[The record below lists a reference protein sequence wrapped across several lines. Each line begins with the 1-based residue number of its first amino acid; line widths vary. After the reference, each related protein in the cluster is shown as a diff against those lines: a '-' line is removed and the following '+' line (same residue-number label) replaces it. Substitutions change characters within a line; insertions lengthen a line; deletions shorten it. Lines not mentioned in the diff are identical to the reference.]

1 MELQPSLIAAMPS
14 SPNATSKRQ
23 TLYEDMLRKCAVG
36 QPYALPVE
44 DGGTTRGL
52 ALRISRAAGRI
63 GLDVRTASAKN
74 ADGEPFVAF
83 EVTGNA

>member
-1 MELQPSLIAAMPS
+1 MPS

-23 TLYEDMLRKCAVG
+23 AAYEAMLRKCDVG

-44 DGGTTRGL
+44 DGETTRGL
-52 ALRISRAAGRI
+52 ALRISRAAKRI
-63 GLDVRTASAKN
+63 GLEVRTASAKN
-74 ADGEPFVAF
+74 AEGEPFVAF